1 MDLTS
6 QNKQWLLDKLGPSDD
21 LEHRTMKSPHM
32 SLELLFITNIC
43 DSVVIREEIIQP
55 FFQMHNEIDFENY
68 LLSFPGC
75 DRPASNVDSLNKI
88 MSGFVAILFQDHILL
103 FQAAQIKA
111 AALSDA
117 QVEATIQG
125 PQTAFSEHIDTN
137 LNLIRFRYKNSSLR
151 VESREIGRLSRSK
164 LCLLYDDMNVD
175 HEVLDQLKKKLDHIK
190 VDNLQSVTE
199 LHQLLTKQKYTLFP
213 TFINTERPDRAILNI
228 SQGKIIIM
236 LEGTPFVLILPAVF
250 FDFYSAMDDN
260 YQLSLVGYFLQCLR
274 YVALFLSLVL
284 PAAYVAL
291 TAYNPEIFRVQ
302 LALSIAGSRA
312 SVPYP
317 AYVEV
322 LLMLGLMELLLEAS
336 IRLPKSVG
344 STATTVGGLI
354 LGQAATSAGLISNIM
369 IIIVST
375 VAISNFVVPVNSM
388 SFAMRIMKYPLV
400 LLASM
405 LGITGLVL
413 GLIGMISYLTN
424 LRSFGVPYLRI
435 FFYRK

>member
-1 MDLTS
+1 MN

-21 LEHRTMKSPHM
+21 LEHRLIQSNHFQV
-32 SLELLFITNIC
+32 EILFITNIC
-43 DSVVIREEIIQP
+43 DSTLIRDDIIQP
-55 FFQMHNEIDFENY
+55 FFQMKQEADFENY

-75 DRPASNVDSLNKI
+75 VRPASNVDALNKI
-88 MSGFVAILFQDHILL
+88 TAGHIAILLRERILL
-103 FQAAQIKA
+103 FNAAQIKA

-125 PQTAFSEHIDTN
+125 PQTGFCEHIDTN
-137 LNLIRFRYKNSSLR
+137 INLIRFRYQNNSLR
-151 VESREIGRLSRSK
+151 VECLEIGRLSKSR
-164 LCLLYDDMNVD
+164 LCLMYDDLQVD
-175 HEVLDQLKKKLDHIK
+175 HQILDQVRKAIDEIK
-190 VDNLQSVTE
+190 VDTLQSANE
-199 LHQLLTKQKYTLFP
+199 LTQLLNKQKFAIFP
-213 TFINTERPDRAILNI
+213 TFLTTERPDRAILNL
-228 SQGKIIIM
+228 SQGKVILM
-236 LEGTPFVLILPAVF
+236 LEGTPFVLILPVVF
-250 FDFYSAMDDN
+250 YDFYSAMDDN
-260 YQLSLVGYFLQCLR
+260 YQLSLVSYSLLILR
-274 YVALFLSLVL
+274 YIALFLSLVL

-302 LALSIAGSRA
+302 VALSIAGSRA

-322 LLMLGLMELLLEAS
+322 LLMLILMELLLEAS

-375 VAISNFVVPVNSM
+375 VAISNFVVPINSM
-388 SFAMRIMKYPLV
+388 SFAMRIMKYPLI

-405 LGITGLVL
+405 LGITGVVL
-413 GLIGMISYLTN
+413 GLIGMTAYMSN
-424 LRSFGVPYLRI
+424 LRSFGVPYLRL

>member
-1 MDLTS
+1 MN

-21 LEHRTMKSPHM
+21 LEHRLMQSNHFQA
-32 SLELLFITNIC
+32 EILFITNIC
-43 DSVVIREEIIQP
+43 DSSLIRDKIIQP
-55 FFQMHNEIDFENY
+55 FFQMKQEEEFENY

-75 DRPASNVDSLNKI
+75 IRPASNVDALNKI
-88 MSGFVAILFQDHILL
+88 TAGYVAIMLRERILL
-103 FQAAQIKA
+103 FNAAQIKA

-125 PQTAFSEHIDTN
+125 PQTGFSEHIDTN
-137 LNLIRFRYKNSSLR
+137 INLIRFRYQNNSLR
-151 VESREIGRLSRSK
+151 VECLEIGRLSKSR
-164 LCLLYDDMNVD
+164 LCMMYDELQVD
-175 HEVLDQLKKKLDHIK
+175 HQILDQLRRTIDEIK
-190 VDNLQSVTE
+190 VDTLQSTSE
-199 LHQLLTKQKYTLFP
+199 LTQLLNKQKFSIFP
-213 TFINTERPDRAILNI
+213 TFLTTERPDRAILNL
-228 SQGKIIIM
+228 SQGKVILM

-250 FDFYSAMDDN
+250 YDFYSAMDDN
-260 YQLSLVGYFLQCLR
+260 YQLSLVSFFLLILR
-274 YVALFLSLVL
+274 YIALLLSLIL

-302 LALSIAGSRA
+302 VALSIAGSRA

-322 LLMLGLMELLLEAS
+322 LLMLILMELLLEAS

-375 VAISNFVVPVNSM
+375 VAISNFVVPINSM

-400 LLASM
+400 LLASV
-405 LGITGLVL
+405 LGITGVVL
-413 GLIGMISYLTN
+413 GLIGMTAYMAN
-424 LRSFGVPYLRI
+424 LRSFGVPYLRL

>member
-1 MDLTS
+1 MS

-21 LEHRTMKSPHM
+21 LEHRLMQSTHIQA
-32 SLELLFITNIC
+32 EILFITNIC
-43 DSVVIREEIIQP
+43 DSSLIRDEIIQP
-55 FFQMHNEIDFENY
+55 FFQMKQEDEFENY

-75 DRPASNVDSLNKI
+75 NRPASNVDALNKI
-88 MSGFVAILFQDHILL
+88 IAGHVAILLRDRILL
-103 FQAAQIKA
+103 FNAAQIKA

-125 PQTAFSEHIDTN
+125 PQTGFSEHIDTN
-137 LNLIRFRYKNSSLR
+137 INLIRFRYQNNSLR
-151 VESREIGRLSRSK
+151 VECLEIGRLSKSR
-164 LCLLYDDMNVD
+164 LCIMYDDLQVD
-175 HEVLDQLKKKLDHIK
+175 HQVLDQVRRTIDDIK
-190 VDNLQSVTE
+190 VDTLQSTNE
-199 LHQLLTKQKYTLFP
+199 LTQLLNKQKFSIFP
-213 TFINTERPDRAILNI
+213 TFLTTERPDRTILNL
-228 SQGKIIIM
+228 SQGKVILM
-236 LEGTPFVLILPAVF
+236 LEGTPFVLILPVVF
-250 FDFYSAMDDN
+250 YDFYSAMDDN
-260 YQLSLVGYFLQCLR
+260 YQLSLVSYFLLILR
-274 YVALFLSLVL
+274 YIALFLSLIL

-302 LALSIAGSRA
+302 VALSIAGSRA

-322 LLMLGLMELLLEAS
+322 LLMLILMELLLEAS

-375 VAISNFVVPVNSM
+375 VAISNFVVPINSM

-405 LGITGLVL
+405 LGVTGVVL
-413 GLIGMISYLTN
+413 GLIGMTAYMSN
-424 LRSFGVPYLRI
+424 LRSFGVPYLRL